1 MKISLKIFLCLCL
14 FATNSIALQFKELYT
29 DNGVKFWFVQ
39 DDSIPIVSISFS
51 FKGGSFLDPSNKLG
65 VTNLMTSLLDE
76 GTEKYSSIDF
86 KNKIKSNGVRLSLS
100 TAKSKIQGSFQ
111 VVSSNS
117 DKGFELLQ
125 QALNLP
131 LFEQNE
137 ILKVKNQIVSSIKI
151 DNSDLS
157 RLASKEF
164 NSSFYENHNFNNP
177 VKGTLESINDI
188 TQADI
193 KKIFSESITKNVLTI
208 GVSGNISEKEIKE
221 KIGYVFGKLPE
232 IKSNLSIPKFP
243 SLKKGNKKIF
253 KQAPQ
258 TAVVFGQQGLKRSDE
273 DFFAARIVNY
283 VIGGGSFQSRLYKNV
298 REKRGLVYSIYSY
311 LMPYEND
318 GILAGGFQT
327 KNESVGE
334 VIKLIK
340 KEWRKVKK
348 EGISKKEFEDAKTYF
363 KGSFSQNFTS
373 TLSIASLLE
382 VVQYYQLGNNYF
394 SERNDI
400 IDSLDLKYVNKVA
413 NKILDEKKLYF
424 LSVGES

>member
-1 MKISLKIFLCLCL
+1 MKISLKIFLCLCF
-14 FATNSIALQFKELYT
+14 FATNSIALQFKELDT
-29 DNGVKFWFVQ
+29 DKGVKFWFVQ
-39 DDSIPIVSISFS
+39 DDTIPIVSISFS

-65 VTNLMTSLLDE
+65 VSNLMTSLLDE

-86 KNKIKSNGVRLSLS
+86 KNKIKSNGVRLSFS
-100 TAKSKIQGSFQ
+100 TVKSKIQGSFQ

-117 DKGFELLQ
+117 NIGFELFY

-131 LFEQNE
+131 TFEENE
-137 ILKVKNQIVSSIKI
+137 ILKVKNQIASSIKI
-151 DNSDLS
+151 DDSDLS

-164 NSSFYENHNFNNP
+164 NSSFYENHNFSNP
-177 VKGTLESINDI
+177 VKGTIESINDI

-193 KKIFSESITKNVLTI
+193 KKIFSQSITKNALTI
-208 GVSGNISEKEIKE
+208 GVSGNISEKEIMKQ
-221 KIGYVFGKLPE
+221 IDYVFGKLPE
-232 IKSNLSIPKFP
+232 IKLKLSIPKFS

-253 KQAPQ
+253 KETPQ
-258 TAVVFGQQGLKRSDE
+258 TAVIFGQSGLKRSDK

-334 VIKLIK
+334 VIRLIK